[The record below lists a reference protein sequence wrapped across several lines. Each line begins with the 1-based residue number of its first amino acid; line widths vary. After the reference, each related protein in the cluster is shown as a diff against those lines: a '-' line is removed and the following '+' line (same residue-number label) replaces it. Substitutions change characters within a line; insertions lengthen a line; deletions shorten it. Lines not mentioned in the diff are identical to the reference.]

1 MLFNASKFDYLSFAC
16 KNNSLSSN
24 VYVNP
29 DLNIINQH
37 DNIKDLGI
45 LMSSDCSFEKH
56 ILSVSSRCSRLAGW
70 ILRTFASRDKITML
84 TLFKSLVLSRLDY
97 GSQLWSPFKAKDIRL
112 LESVQRAFT
121 KHIQGM
127 HTYSRY
133 DHNIFNL

>member
-1 MLFNASKFDYLSFAC
+1 MIAMFYNLIWSQSTNYNWADVNNMLFNASKFDYLSFAC

-56 ILSVSSRCSRLAGW
+56 ILSVSSRQGRIGPAAPPPFGRWAPGS
-70 ILRTFASRDKITML
+70 TMQ
-84 TLFKSLVLSRLDY
+84 FFMNLS
-97 GSQLWSPFKAKDIRL
+97 
-112 LESVQRAFT
+112 
-121 KHIQGM
+121 
-127 HTYSRY
+127 
-133 DHNIFNL
+133 

>member
-1 MLFNASKFDYLSFAC
+1 MIAMFYNPIWSQSTIGLMLTTCYLMQVNLTIYLLLL

-56 ILSVSSRCSRLAGW
+56 ILSVSSRCSRFAGW

-84 TLFKSLVLSRLDY
+84 TLFKSLVLFRLDY
-97 GSQLWSPFKAKDIRL
+97 GSQL
-112 LESVQRAFT
+112 
-121 KHIQGM
+121 
-127 HTYSRY
+127 
-133 DHNIFNL
+133 